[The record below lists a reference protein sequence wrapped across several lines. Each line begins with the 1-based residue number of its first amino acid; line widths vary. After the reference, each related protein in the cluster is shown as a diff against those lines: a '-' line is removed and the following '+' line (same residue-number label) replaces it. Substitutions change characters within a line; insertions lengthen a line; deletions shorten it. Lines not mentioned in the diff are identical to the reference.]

1 MRNACDSNEM
11 LRGKSLKS
19 RLARL
24 AVAYAIAL
32 QGLLAAWGGV
42 ASAHSIERDAA
53 LSLCRTLAA
62 DDGQPS
68 DESKPIHCVV
78 MCLSGACSGGSSPPP
93 TSAAIEYSPR
103 QVVVFHADH
112 RETTRTIAPLSSF
125 SARGP
130 PTIV

>member
-1 MRNACDSNEM
+1 MR
-11 LRGKSLKS
+11 RGVSLKS

-32 QGLLAAWGGV
+32 QGLLGAWSGV
-42 ASAHSIERDAA
+42 ASAHSVERDAS

-62 DDGQPS
+62 GDAAPS
-68 DESKPIHCVV
+68 DGAAPNHCVV
-78 MCLSGACSGGSSPPP
+78 MCLSGACGGSNPPMP
-93 TSAAIEYSPR
+93 MSVATEYAAPQIAVLSGD
-103 QVVVFHADH
+103 DH
-112 RETTRTIAPLSSF
+112 QTTRSIAPFSAL